1 LEWLENTLISIR
13 DGADYGSPFRENR
26 RLKMIRAFAIF
37 TATFFTAQA
46 AALDLDTPF
55 QSMIGGTISIAQWHG
70 QPVLVVNTASICA
83 FSGQY
88 RDLQDLYDRYRDQG
102 LIVLAIPS
110 DDFKQELATN
120 AEVKN
125 FCELQYGIDMPMTE
139 ITRVKGTDAHPFYQ
153 LLQEDVGFTPRWNFN
168 KVLIDRNGDVVET
181 YGSQVSPMSLAITR
195 QIDALIE

>member
-1 LEWLENTLISIR
+1 
-13 DGADYGSPFRENR
+13 
-26 RLKMIRAFAIF
+26 MIRAFAIF

-55 QSMIGGTISIAQWHG
+55 QSMSGGTISIAQWHG
-70 QPVLVVNTASICA
+70 QPVLVVNTASMCA

-125 FCELQYGIDMPMTE
+125 FCELQYGIDMPMTKLHVSRAQMRTNF
-139 ITRVKGTDAHPFYQ
+139 INHYKKMWVSRRVRILTR
-153 LLQEDVGFTPRWNFN
+153 
-168 KVLIDRNGDVVET
+168 
-181 YGSQVSPMSLAITR
+181 S
-195 QIDALIE
+195 

>member
-1 LEWLENTLISIR
+1 
-13 DGADYGSPFRENR
+13 
-26 RLKMIRAFAIF
+26 MIRAFAIF
-37 TATFFTAQA
+37 TATFFATQA

-55 QSMIGGTISIAQWHG
+55 QSISGGTASIAQWDG
-70 QPVLVVNTASICA
+70 QPVLVVNTASMCA

-88 RDLQDLYDRYRDQG
+88 RDLQNLYDQYRGQD

-139 ITRVKGTDAHPFYQ
+139 ITRVKGTNAHPFYQ
-153 LLQEDVGFTPRWNFN
+153 SLREDVGFTPRWNFN
-168 KVLIDRNGDVVET
+168 KVLIDRSGDVVET

>member
-1 LEWLENTLISIR
+1 LEWLENTLIFIR

-46 AALDLDTPF
+46 ATLDLDTPF
-55 QSMIGGTISIAQWHG
+55 QSMSGGTISIAQWHG
-70 QPVLVVNTASICA
+70 QPMLVVNTTSMCA

-88 RDLQDLYDRYRDQG
+88 RDL
-102 LIVLAIPS
+102 
-110 DDFKQELATN
+110 QELATN

-153 LLQEDVGFTPRWNFN
+153 SLQKDVGFTPRWNFN
-168 KVLIDRNGDVVET
+168 KVLIDQNGNVVET

>member
-1 LEWLENTLISIR
+1 
-13 DGADYGSPFRENR
+13 
-26 RLKMIRAFAIF
+26 MIRAFAIF

-46 AALDLDTPF
+46 ATLDLDTPF
-55 QSMIGGTISIAQWHG
+55 QSMSGGTISIAQWHG

-153 LLQEDVGFTPRWNFN
+153 LLQEDVGFTPHWNFN

>member
-1 LEWLENTLISIR
+1 MIS
-13 DGADYGSPFRENR
+13 
-26 RLKMIRAFAIF
+26 AFAIF

-46 AALDLDTPF
+46 ATLDLDTPF
-55 QSMIGGTISIAQWHG
+55 QSMSGGTISIAQWHG
-70 QPVLVVNTASICA
+70 QPMLVVNTTSMCA
-83 FSGQY
+83 FSGQ
-88 RDLQDLYDRYRDQG
+88 YRDQG

-110 DDFKQELATN
+110 GDFKQELATN

-139 ITRVKGTDAHPFYQ
+139 ITRVKGTDAYPFYQ
-153 LLQEDVGFTPRWNFN
+153 SLQKDVGFTPRWNFN
-168 KVLIDRNGDVVET
+168 KVLIDQNGNVVET

>member
-1 LEWLENTLISIR
+1 
-13 DGADYGSPFRENR
+13 
-26 RLKMIRAFAIF
+26 MIRAFAIF

-46 AALDLDTPF
+46 ATLDLDTPF
-55 QSMIGGTISIAQWHG
+55 QSMSGGTISIAQWHG
-70 QPVLVVNTASICA
+70 QPVLVVNTASMCA

-110 DDFKQELATN
+110 GDFKQELATN

-153 LLQEDVGFTPRWNFN
+153 SLQKDVGFTPRWNFN
-168 KVLIDRNGDVVET
+168 KVLIDQNGNVVET

>member
-1 LEWLENTLISIR
+1 LEWLENTLIFIR

-46 AALDLDTPF
+46 ATLDLDTPF
-55 QSMIGGTISIAQWHG
+55 QSMSGGTISIAQWHG
-70 QPVLVVNTASICA
+70 QPMLVVNTTSMCA
-83 FSGQY
+83 FSGQ
-88 RDLQDLYDRYRDQG
+88 YRDQG

-153 LLQEDVGFTPRWNFN
+153 SLQKDVGFTPRWNFN
-168 KVLIDRNGDVVET
+168 KVLIDQNGNVVET

>member
-1 LEWLENTLISIR
+1 LEWLENTLIPIR
-13 DGADYGSPFRENR
+13 EAADYGSPFRENR

-46 AALDLDTPF
+46 ATLDLDTPF
-55 QSMIGGTISIAQWHG
+55 QSMSGGTISIAQWHG
-70 QPVLVVNTASICA
+70 QPMLVVNTTSMCA

>member
-1 LEWLENTLISIR
+1 
-13 DGADYGSPFRENR
+13 
-26 RLKMIRAFAIF
+26 MIRAFAIF

-46 AALDLDTPF
+46 ATLDLDTPF
-55 QSMIGGTISIAQWHG
+55 QSMSGGTILIAQWRG
-70 QPVLVVNTASICA
+70 
-83 FSGQY
+83 
-88 RDLQDLYDRYRDQG
+88 QG

-110 DDFKQELATN
+110 GDFKQELATN

-153 LLQEDVGFTPRWNFN
+153 SLQKDVGFTPRWNFN
-168 KVLIDRNGDVVET
+168 KVLIDQNGNVVET